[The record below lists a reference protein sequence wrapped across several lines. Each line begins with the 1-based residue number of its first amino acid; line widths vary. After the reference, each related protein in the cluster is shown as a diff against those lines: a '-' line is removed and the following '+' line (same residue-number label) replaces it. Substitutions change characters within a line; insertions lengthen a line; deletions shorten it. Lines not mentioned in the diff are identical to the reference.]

1 MIWKNAAYLPP
12 LNNQTNIETF
22 FQLGILIL
30 SPFIPIIIYL
40 IEAKVKNHSK
50 SDKQIFYSGLVL
62 YYGFVI
68 AGILVWYTVIMIML
82 ILMLFLKVL
91 LVLYQKELLTINFL
105 TNYPDRNITIH
116 HLTKFFNLFLYYPI
130 MGALGVGLTFA
141 INHIQSRT
149 IHYPWKELDVFFYSC
164 SLFFLLGFIPK
175 KILVEQSGL
184 TKLSVLIIE
193 ALIVFWSVAVNI
205 NIPYRAGIKIM
216 WFLIG
221 LGNIF
226 LVIRLI
232 IEKILQERKKLGSET
247 FPPFKN

>member
-1 MIWKNAAYLPP
+1 M
-12 LNNQTNIETF
+12 F
-22 FQLGILIL
+22 
-30 SPFIPIIIYL
+30 
-40 IEAKVKNHSK
+40 
-50 SDKQIFYSGLVL
+50 
-62 YYGFVI
+62 
-68 AGILVWYTVIMIML
+68 
-82 ILMLFLKVL
+82 
-91 LVLYQKELLTINFL
+91 
-105 TNYPDRNITIH
+105 
-116 HLTKFFNLFLYYPI
+116 
-130 MGALGVGLTFA
+130 
-141 INHIQSRT
+141 
-149 IHYPWKELDVFFYSC
+149 FFYSC